1 MEIESSNVKSEVNI
15 EEKSNEFQII
25 KNNIIYN
32 IKLILVKDEICERI
46 KITIS
51 FVFEQNYFIYE
62 TYFPPLSEV
71 KESLNLSEIYQ
82 QLTKEFENK
91 NFEIIHPIDDSDEC
105 ITLKIDINNELK
117 SIKFE
122 KISLNDTIKLNELIK
137 NYKSLEEKYIKLE
150 KEKVKDSDSLKNNYE
165 FEYNH
170 ANSYN
175 NSDDNSDNINE
186 NNNTNTYTLMKYEN
200 SDANHII
207 LDTYSKIWCML
218 VLNKINFIENNE
230 EINLNLVALG
240 LSNNRIILINLNT
253 LKIHQEISAP
263 NTVYSLAKFN
273 DDSNY
278 FIGAFENGQ
287 MIIYKLSQDKFEQHQ
302 LLEKPEELKKGEINK
317 VITLSDG
324 NIATAEIITHS
335 DTCQLLEVNP
345 EVFACAIYQTKLI
358 NVYKNDSNEY
368 PLLGSI
374 TNAESHGSNSN
385 GMAKINN
392 NIFCSEFFL
401 YCFCRAITGYSK
413 NNFR

>member
-1 MEIESSNVKSEVNI
+1 MNW
-15 EEKSNEFQII
+15 
-25 KNNIIYN
+25 
-32 IKLILVKDEICERI
+32 
-46 KITIS
+46 
-51 FVFEQNYFIYE
+51 
-62 TYFPPLSEV
+62 
-71 KESLNLSEIYQ
+71 
-82 QLTKEFENK
+82 
-91 NFEIIHPIDDSDEC
+91 
-105 ITLKIDINNELK
+105 LKIINPW
-117 SIKFE
+117 
-122 KISLNDTIKLNELIK
+122 
-137 NYKSLEEKYIKLE
+137 YKSLEEKYIKLE

-218 VLNKINFIENNE
+218 VLI
-230 EINLNLVALG
+230 NLVALG

-324 NIATAEIITHS
+324 NIATAERGA
-335 DTCQLLEVNP
+335 L
-345 EVFACAIYQTKLI
+345 
-358 NVYKNDSNEY
+358 
-368 PLLGSI
+368 SI
-374 TNAESHGSNSN
+374 WKPNAMLN
-385 GMAKINN
+385 
-392 NIFCSEFFL
+392 
-401 YCFCRAITGYSK
+401 
-413 NNFR
+413 